1 LNTRGYILLLFFKLN
16 FFLGVTAQV
25 NYLIGYL
32 PAVNLS
38 TKLSDVGSLNFN
50 VQQRNSLI
58 NSDENKLNH
67 KYVLS
72 DLTVMYGYKIGLFA
86 KASVGGLI
94 RYRNNQFITRTIQQ
108 FVSVKQLEKLKLV
121 NRFRLD
127 QTYLPTI
134 IEHRLRYRV
143 GVQIP
148 LNGTE
153 VDNRELYLK
162 INNEYLNSFSEQ
174 KYDLEARLISSL
186 GFVMSS
192 KNKLEVG
199 FDYRL
204 DNLIAQP
211 INHTLWVTFSLYVNL
226 K

>member
-1 LNTRGYILLLFFKLN
+1 MLN
-16 FFLGVTAQV
+16 FFLGIKAQV
-25 NYLIGYL
+25 NYLVGYL
-32 PAVNLS
+32 PAVNIS
-38 TKLSDVGSLNFN
+38 TKLNDLGSLNFN

-67 KYVLS
+67 QYVLS
-72 DLTVMYGYKIGLFA
+72 DLTVMYGYKVGLYA

-94 RYRNNQFITRTIQQ
+94 RYRNNQLITRTIQQ
-108 FVSVKQLEKLKLV
+108 FVSVKQIDKLKLV
-121 NRFRLD
+121 NRLRLD
-127 QTYLPTI
+127 QTYLPTL

-143 GVQIP
+143 GLQIP

-162 INNEYLNSFSEQ
+162 INNEYLNSYAEQ
-174 KYDLEARLISSL
+174 KYDLEARLTSSL
-186 GFVMSS
+186 GYVMNN
-192 KNKLEVG
+192 KNKLEAG

-204 DNLIAQP
+204 DNLITQP
-211 INHTLWVTFSLYVNL
+211 ITHTFWVTISLYVNL